1 MADLTTGEH
10 YFAVVM
16 AGGGGTRLWP
26 LSRKGRP
33 KQSLRLLGDRTM
45 FQTAVDRLALIFPP
59 ERILVVT
66 SAHYAEDLRAQCPGL
81 PASNFVLE
89 PAPRGTAPAIGLAA
103 LQLKTRDAGATM
115 ACVT

>member
-10 YFAVVM
+10 FYAVVM

-26 LSRKGRP
+26 LSRKETP

-45 FQTAVDRLALIFPP
+45 FQIAVDRLAPIFPP

-66 SAHYAEDLRAQCPGL
+66 SAHYAEDLRAQCPAL
-81 PASNFVLE
+81 PAGNYVLE

-103 LQLKTRDAGATM
+103 LELRRRDPEAVM
-115 ACVT
+115 